1 MNPSLHPEVAALLNS
16 VLKAPAEP
24 VAPSVQGVRDGSE
37 ALTVLLGGP
46 GEAVAATWDSAVETA
61 RGPVPLRWYR
71 PTAAQPDA
79 LLIYVHGGGWVAGSL
94 DTHDGLCRA
103 LALRSGFLV
112 MSVGYSL
119 APEAAFPAAL
129 DEVAE
134 ILQHAPAL
142 AAAAGFATQK
152 LAVAGDSAG
161 AQLLAAALHRLAAAD
176 APLPD
181 AAVFIYPVADA
192 TMRAPSWQT
201 LADGFSL
208 TAESM
213 RWYWAQFLGD
223 ELMASG
229 DRLRAPDISPL
240 YSDRL
245 AAFPRSMV
253 ITAEFDLLHGE
264 GIQFAEKLSA
274 QGVAVEHL
282 HVPGQIHGFMRFRKA
297 LTDAQWGPDAVCGR
311 IGEFLNESI

>member
-1 MNPSLHPEVAALLNS
+1 MPPSLHPDVAALLNG
-16 VLKAPAEP
+16 VLKAPLEP
-24 VAPSVQGVRDGSE
+24 VAPSVQGVRDSSNALSE
-37 ALTVLLGGP
+37 LLGGP
-46 GEAVAATWDSAVETA
+46 GEAVAATWDSVADTG
-61 RGPVPLRWYR
+61 RGPVPVRWYR
-71 PTAAQPDA
+71 PAADRPDA

-112 MSVGYSL
+112 MSIGYSL
-119 APEAAFPAAL
+119 SPEAVFPVAL
-129 DEVAE
+129 DEVAD
-134 ILQHAPAL
+134 ILQSAPAL
-142 AAAAGFATQK
+142 AAAAGFPTRK

-161 AQLLAAALHRLAAAD
+161 AQLLGAALHRLAAAD

-181 AAVFIYPVADA
+181 AAVFIYPVTDA
-192 TMRAPSWQT
+192 TMRASSWKT

-208 TAESM
+208 TAERM
-213 RWYWAQFLGD
+213 RWFWAQFLGD

-229 DRLRAPDISPL
+229 DKLAAPDISPL

-245 AAFPRSMV
+245 AAFPRTMV

-274 QGVAVEHL
+274 QGVSVEHL

-297 LTDAQWGPDAVCGR
+297 LTDKEWGPDAVCAK
-311 IGEFLNESI
+311 IGKFLIN